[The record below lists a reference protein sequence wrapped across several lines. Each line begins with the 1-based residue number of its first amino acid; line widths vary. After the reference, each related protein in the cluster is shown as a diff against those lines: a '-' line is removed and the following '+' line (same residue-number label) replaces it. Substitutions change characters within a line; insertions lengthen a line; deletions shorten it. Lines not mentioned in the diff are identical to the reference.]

1 MPRDLITPLGFGSLK
16 HQVLVVEIE
25 GWQGVGRKTG
35 PGERQGE
42 AECESDKEHN
52 NLLIFW
58 YSEKTTIVRR
68 DNRWKNSQ
76 KTRTQA
82 QNKCNLS
89 PNIPQFA
96 GCPLLPAIY
105 IKRTPPFCL
114 HIFQYGYLVKARGD
128 LQRIIGLMGV
138 LFKLCDHV
146 PSTAFTHSHVLINSF
161 PPYKKP
167 LIQMLFRT
175 PILQR
180 GNGSSALCR
189 G

>member
-1 MPRDLITPLGFGSLK
+1 M
-16 HQVLVVEIE
+16 
-25 GWQGVGRKTG
+25 
-35 PGERQGE
+35 
-42 AECESDKEHN
+42 
-52 NLLIFW
+52 IFW

-76 KTRTQA
+76 KTGLRLRTNVILA
-82 QNKCNLS
+82 QTFPNLQDAFDDTRHTTQ
-89 PNIPQFA
+89 NR
-96 GCPLLPAIY
+96 PLLPAIY
-105 IKRTPPFCL
+105 IKRIPPFCL
-114 HIFQYGYLVKARGD
+114 HIFQYSYLVKARGD
-128 LQRIIGLMGV
+128 IQRIIGLMGV

-167 LIQMLFRT
+167 LIHMLFRT

-180 GNGSSALCR
+180 GKGSSALCR